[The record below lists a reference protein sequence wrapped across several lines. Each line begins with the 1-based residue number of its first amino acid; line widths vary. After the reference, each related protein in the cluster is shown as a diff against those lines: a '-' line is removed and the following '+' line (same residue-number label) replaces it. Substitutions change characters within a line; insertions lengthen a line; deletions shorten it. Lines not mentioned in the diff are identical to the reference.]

1 MDNLDGLTAY
11 LFQSLLGRGLDLGM
25 GVRQGLAQDGYNSRQ
40 AGGELLGGQVGH
52 GAQQLNAALL
62 RPPGTVVHAL

>member
-1 MDNLDGLTAY
+1 
-11 LFQSLLGRGLDLGM
+11 M
-25 GVRQGLAQDGYNSRQ
+25 GVRQGLAQNGHNSGQ

-62 RPPGTVVHAL
+62 CPPSTVVHAL

>member
-1 MDNLDGLTAY
+1 
-11 LFQSLLGRGLDLGM
+11 M
-25 GVRQGLAQDGYNSRQ
+25 GVRQGLAQDGHNSGQ

-62 RPPGTVVHAL
+62 RPPGTVVHALQNCRQN